1 MPQGVANDGA
11 AKGTH
16 RHRTGASKVRAI
28 SVVTNSP
35 CSTAQRGAPRQDG
48 ERSVEQQIFRARH
61 VNDTRHRFDV
71 TFVAGGAVYSARVAV
86 VHRAGEVWRGGR
98 LASDSAAQEERSV
111 FNFTGPVE
119 RAILTTCQEPSPDS
133 VRSPAHVCLLPCLP
147 CHALAHCRPVPT
159 ACHRCNSIEAG
170 GAEPAQ
176 VAYGS

>member
-86 VHRAGEVWRGGR
+86 VH
-98 LASDSAAQEERSV
+98 
-111 FNFTGPVE
+111 
-119 RAILTTCQEPSPDS
+119 
-133 VRSPAHVCLLPCLP
+133 
-147 CHALAHCRPVPT
+147 HA
-159 ACHRCNSIEAG
+159 
-170 GAEPAQ
+170 
-176 VAYGS
+176 